1 MDKKLKLLAGVIIII
16 LSLWMSV
23 GAIEDFLNPI
33 KFVSEVTARPEQHLN
48 RGVQIAGHIV
58 QGSMQMAA
66 PGYYKFRLT
75 DYNATI
81 NVEYSGVPLPE
92 LKTGVGITV
101 VGVLTSPDTI
111 KSSKVLIKCP
121 SKYEQSLQE
130 RKAKT

>member
-1 MDKKLKLLAGVIIII
+1 MDKKLKLLAGVIIIV

-23 GAIEDFLNPI
+23 SAIGDFLNPI
-33 KFVSEVTARPEQHLN
+33 KFVSEVTALPEQHLN

-58 QGSMQMAA
+58 PGSMQMVA
-66 PGYYKFRLT
+66 PNSYKFKLT

-81 NVEYSGVPLPE
+81 NVEYSGAPIQE
-92 LKTGVGITV
+92 LKLGVGITV

-121 SKYEQSLQE
+121 SKYEQSLEE
-130 RKAKT
+130 RKAK